1 MLAPER
7 TSWPWE
13 AVLSAHPA
21 EPVATAFGTITCRR
35 AGSGADVVLLHGIGS
50 GSGSWAYQLDALAG
64 AYRLAA
70 WDAPGYGGSDPVAA
84 PTADAYADALAALL
98 DALSIER
105 PVLVGNSLGAL
116 MAAQFARRRPDRV
129 RALVLADP
137 AQGHARLSPDERAE
151 RRAGRL
157 DPFQTLGAD
166 GYAAERA
173 PRLLGPHPSEVHRA
187 LVQRNLSQLRLE
199 GFAAAA
205 DLLADGDLLTDV
217 AQLDHP
223 AVVYCGAEDRTT
235 PPEGARQVAAA
246 FPGGRDY
253 VEIPAAGHLPHV
265 EAPDV
270 FNKHLIAFIESL
282 S

>member
-1 MLAPER
+1 MLVPER

-13 AVLSAHPA
+13 AVLSAHSA
-21 EPVATAFGTITCRR
+21 EPVSTAFGTITCRR

-50 GSGSWAYQLDALAG
+50 GSGSWAYQLDTLAG

-98 DALSIER
+98 DTLSVER

-137 AQGHARLSPDERAE
+137 AQGHARLPAEERAA

-157 DPFQTLGAD
+157 DPFQTLGAEA
-166 GYAAERA
+166 YAAERA
-173 PRLLGPHPSEVHRA
+173 PRLLGPHPSEAHRA

-199 GFAAAA
+199 GFTAAA

-217 AQLDHP
+217 ARLDHP
-223 AVVYCGAEDRTT
+223 AVVLCGAEDKTT

-270 FNKHLIAFIESL
+270 FNRCVITFIESL
-282 S
+282 P

>member
-7 TSWPWE
+7 MSWPWE
-13 AVLSAHPA
+13 TVLSAHPA
-21 EPVATAFGTITCRR
+21 EPVSTAAGTITCRR
-35 AGSGADVVLLHGIGS
+35 AGDGPDVVLLHGIGS
-50 GSGSWAYQLDALAG
+50 GSGSWSYQLDALAG
-64 AYRLAA
+64 AYRLSA
-70 WDAPGYGGSDPVAA
+70 WDAPGYGGSDPVSA
-84 PTADAYADALAALL
+84 PTADAYVDALAALL

-116 MAAQFARRRPDRV
+116 MAAQFACRRPNRV

-137 AQGHARLSPDERAE
+137 AQGHARLTADERAE
-151 RRAGRL
+151 RRSGRL
-157 DPFQTLGAD
+157 DPFRTLGAEA
-166 GYAAERA
+166 YAAERA
-173 PRLLGPHPSEVHRA
+173 PRLLGPHPSEAQRA

-217 AQLDHP
+217 ARLDHP
-223 AVVYCGAEDRTT
+223 AVVFCGAEDTTT
-235 PPEGARQVAAA
+235 PPEGARQVAVA
-246 FPGGRDY
+246 FPGGRQY

-265 EAPDV
+265 EAPDL
-270 FNKHLIAFIESL
+270 FNQHLIDFIDTL